1 MDQSRL
7 PLVKALE
14 QYIGE
19 NALRQHMPGHK
30 GGLGAPQPAQDLL
43 GVKLWQADES
53 SLRRVVRGVVRCSYH
68 GFSTTGKNAYRNG
81 CYGGLPPI
89 SEPGCLMAD

>member
-43 GVKLWQADES
+43 GVKLWQAEDRKS
-53 SLRRVVRGVVRCSYH
+53 VV
-68 GFSTTGKNAYRNG
+68 
-81 CYGGLPPI
+81 
-89 SEPGCLMAD
+89 